1 MEIAILCTI
10 AKCSTTFKLYFGKEA
25 GERDVVILTVDG
37 TKFGAIIFPAHIP
50 VYAAMKIEMYLLPV
64 ASYPFC
70 FPTYSREVL
79 RHKLL
84 HTHAI
89 D

>member
-1 MEIAILCTI
+1 MEITATCTI
-10 AKCSTTFKLYFGKEA
+10 TKSSSALELNLWEEP
-25 GERDVVILTVDG
+25 GERNIVILTVYG
-37 TKFGAIIFPAHIP
+37 TEFETIIFPAHIP

-79 RHKLL
+79 RHELL